1 MRYWLSKIEAS
12 GAYRDLCF
20 AARQAGIGILVIEI
34 HILPSGALKSIT
46 HWRGALSQMELRTFF
61 RKDSDCLVIIPS

>member
-1 MRYWLSKIEAS
+1 VRYWLSKIEAS

-34 HILPSGALKSIT
+34 HILPSGALKSSLPT
-46 HWRGALSQMELRTFF
+46 GAEP
-61 RKDSDCLVIIPS
+61 LVKWNFGPSPVKTRIA